1 METANFIDGS
11 FAAGRGDAIK
21 LINPRTGAGIATVPS
36 ASTDQIDAAVMAA
49 RRAFPA
55 WSETTPSERATVL
68 LQIADR
74 IEADGDTLAGLEA
87 LNCGKPFHCVLGDE
101 IPAAADC
108 FRFFAGA
115 IRSMTGPLAGEY
127 MAGHTSFVRRDPVG
141 VVAAIAPWNYPLMML
156 AWKLAPSLAAGNTV
170 VLKPAEHTPLTALRF
185 ATLVAD
191 ILPKGV
197 LSIVTGDGPGVGAAL
212 IGHPQVDMI
221 SLTGDVGTGKAVLNA
236 AATTIKRTHL
246 ELGGKAPVL
255 VFDDADMDAAVDA
268 IRNFGF
274 YNAGQDC
281 TAACRVYVQSGIH
294 DAFAQKLADAVK
306 TLRYDCADDAD
317 NEIPPLITA
326 KQRDRVDGFVQR
338 ARARD
343 GVDVL
348 CGGAVTDGG
357 GHYYQPTLIANVT
370 QNDEI
375 VRKEVFGP
383 VVTIVRFDDEAQAM
397 DWANDT
403 DYGLASS
410 VWTRDVSRAMRVSKG
425 LRFGCTWVNTH
436 FMLVNEMPHGGLKA
450 SGYGRDMS
458 LHALEDYTAIRHIMI
473 AH

>member
-127 MAGHTSFVRRDPVG
+127 LAGHTSFVRRDPVG

-185 ATLVAD
+185 AALVAD

-197 LSIVTGDGPGVGAAL
+197 LSILTGDGPGVGAAL

-348 CGGAVTDGG
+348 CGGAVADGG
-357 GHYYQPTLIANVT
+357 GNYYQPTLIANVT
-370 QNDEI
+370 QDDEI

>member
-11 FAAGRGDAIK
+11 FAVGRGDAIE

-36 ASTDQIDAAVMAA
+36 ASTDQIDTAVMAA

-101 IPAAADC
+101 IPATADC

-255 VFDDADMDAAVDA
+255 VFDDADVDAAVDA
-268 IRNFGF
+268 VRNFGF

-294 DAFAQKLADAVK
+294 DTFAQKLADAVK

-343 GVDVL
+343 GVSVL
-348 CGGAVTDGG
+348 CGGAVADGG

-370 QNDEI
+370 QDDEI

-410 VWTRDVSRAMRVSKG
+410 VWTRDVARAMRVSKG

-458 LHALEDYTAIRHIMI
+458 LHALEDYTAIRHVMI

>member
-11 FAAGRGDAIK
+11 FAPGRGDAIE
-21 LINPRTGAGIATVPS
+21 LINPRTGAGIVTVPS
-36 ASTDQIDAAVMAA
+36 ASADQIDAAVMAA

-55 WSETTPSERATVL
+55 WSETTPSDRATVL

-74 IEADGDTLAGLEA
+74 IEADGDRLAELEA
-87 LNCGKPFHCVLGDE
+87 LNCGKPFHCVRDDE
-101 IPAAADC
+101 IPATADC

-127 MAGHTSFVRRDPVG
+127 LAGHTSFVRRDPVG

-185 ATLVAD
+185 AALVAD

-197 LSIVTGDGPGVGAAL
+197 LSILTGDGPGVGAAL

-255 VFDDADMDAAVDA
+255 VFDDADVDAAVDA
-268 IRNFGF
+268 VRNFGF

-281 TAACRVYVQSGIH
+281 TAACRIYVQAGIH
-294 DAFAQKLADAVK
+294 DVFAQKLSEAVK
-306 TLRYDCADDAD
+306 TLRYDNADDTE

-338 ARARD
+338 ARARE
-343 GVDVL
+343 GVTVL
-348 CGGAVTDGG
+348 CGGAAGEG
-357 GHYYQPTLIANVT
+357 NGHYYQPTVITNVT
-370 QNDEI
+370 QDDEI

-383 VVTIVRFDDEAQAM
+383 VVTVVRFDDEAQAM

>member
-11 FAAGRGDAIK
+11 FVPGGGDGIE
-21 LINPRTGAGIATVPS
+21 LINPRNGTGIVTVPS
-36 ASTDQIDAAVMAA
+36 ASAEQIDAAVLAA

-55 WSETTPSERATVL
+55 WSQTTPSERATLL

-74 IEADGDTLAGLEA
+74 IEADGDRLAGLEA
-87 LNCGKPFHCVLGDE
+87 LNCGKPLHCVRDDE
-101 IPAAADC
+101 IPATADC

-115 IRSMTGPLAGEY
+115 IRSMSGPLAGEY
-127 MAGHTSFVRRDPVG
+127 LAGHTSFVRRDPVG

-185 ATLVAD
+185 ASLVAD

-197 LSIVTGDGPGVGAAL
+197 LSILTGDGPGVGAAL

-281 TAACRVYVQSGIH
+281 TAACRIYVQSGVH

-306 TLRYDCADDAD
+306 TLRYDCPDDAD

-326 KQRDRVDGFVQR
+326 SQRDRVDGFVQR

-343 GVDVL
+343 GVTVL
-348 CGGAVTDGG
+348 CGGSVAEGK
-357 GHYYQPTLIANVT
+357 GHYYQPTVITNVT
-370 QNDEI
+370 QDDEI

-383 VVTIVRFDDEAQAM
+383 VVTVVRFDDEAQAM

-403 DYGLASS
+403 DYGLTSS